1 MDRGLARNGMHI
13 RSVTFLVLLATTI
26 GACAPAAQPSRPA
39 ASGAPSEPRESGRT
53 LVAAT
58 RVEPGTVASRA
69 IRQTGVALYLSKR
82 LFNAELA
89 LLDERGRAHPYL
101 AEALPQLNTDSWRVF
116 PDGKMETTWHLK
128 PDLTWHDGT
137 PLSADDFVFGWRV
150 YRTPDLGEASLAPY
164 HAIEGVTAP
173 DARTIVVRWKQ
184 PYPDAGVSSGQG
196 REFPPL
202 PRHILEPAFTQL
214 DLDSFANHS
223 YWTRDYVGL
232 GPFRME
238 RWEPSSFYE
247 ATPFPGHVLGRAKI
261 PRIKVVFISDANAAL
276 ANLLT
281 GDVQLSADTSLR
293 LEQASTL
300 KREWAPRNAGV
311 ILLHPNQWR
320 STVFQFRPDVAV
332 PRAILDQRVRKALA
346 HAVEKEAINE
356 TIYQGDGVYS
366 DFMISPSSEWGPALE
381 PAVVKYPYDLR
392 RGEQLMLEAGYTRGA
407 DGIFSHPSEGR
418 FAAEL
423 KTNAAADNEAEMAI
437 MASGWRQ
444 AGFSIQEAVL
454 PAALAQD
461 GLARSTFPGLFT
473 NNVGVGET
481 TLGSFTSS
489 SLARQ
494 ENGWRG
500 SNRNGWLNPEYDRL
514 AEAFGTTLD
523 RTERAQQVARMAHL
537 FTDDVGAISLFFR
550 TQPWAHAAALKG
562 LQVVAP
568 ESNMAW
574 NAHQWEWGP

>member
-1 MDRGLARNGMHI
+1 MAPGPTRNGRPMK
-13 RSVTFLVLLATTI
+13 SLVLFAVFAIALV
-26 GACAPAAQPSRPA
+26 ACAPGTQNSRPGT
-39 ASGAPSEPRESGRT
+39 SGGPAEPRESNRT

-69 IRQTGVALYLSKR
+69 IRLTGVALYLSKR

-89 LLDERGRAHPYL
+89 LLDERGRARPYL

-116 PDGKMETTWHLK
+116 PDGTMETTWHLK

-137 PLSADDFVFGWRV
+137 PLSAEDFVFGRRV
-150 YRTPDLGEASLAPY
+150 YSTPDLGEASLAPY
-164 HAIEGVTAP
+164 HAIEDVTAP
-173 DARTIVVRWKQ
+173 DARTVVVHWKQ
-184 PYPDAGVSSGQG
+184 PYPDAGVLSGQG

-214 DLDSFANHS
+214 DLDNFANHA
-223 YWTRDYVGL
+223 YWTREYVGL

-238 RWEPSSFYE
+238 RWEPGAFYE
-247 ATPFPGHVLGRAKI
+247 ATPFAAHVFGRAKI
-261 PRIKVVFISDANAAL
+261 PRIKVLFISDANTAL

-281 GDVQLSADTSLR
+281 GEVQLSADTSLR

-300 KREWAPRNAGV
+300 KREWAPRNAGF

-320 STVFQFRPDVAV
+320 STVFQLRPDVTV

-366 DFMISPSSEWGPALE
+366 DFMIAPSSEWGPALE
-381 PAVVKYPYDLR
+381 SAVVKYPYDLR
-392 RGEQLMLEAGYTRGA
+392 RSEQLMVEAGYARGA
-407 DGIFSHPSEGR
+407 DGMFAHPSEGR

-473 NNVGVGET
+473 NNVGVGEN
-481 TLGSFTSS
+481 TLGSFTSF

-500 SNRNGWLNPEYDRL
+500 SNRSGWQNAEYDRL

-523 RTERAQQVARMAHL
+523 RTERARQVARMAHL
-537 FTDDVGAISLFFR
+537 LTDDLGAISLFFR

-568 ESNMAW
+568 EANMAW
-574 NAHQWEWGP
+574 NVHEWEWAH